1 MVKLGELSIFR
12 TELMGISALLI
23 LICHL
28 YGYVDLSVTVQYIL
42 SLGNIGVDCFLFLPG
57 AGMWNSLLK
66 VKSRE
71 IKYWYINRYLKLF
84 IPYLTVIL
92 PLGILGDKRQPSSS
106 RIAI

>member
-42 SLGNIGVDCFLFLPG
+42 SLGNIGVDCFLFLSG
-57 AGMWNSLLK
+57 VGMWNSLLK
-66 VKSRE
+66 RALDEKAKNS
-71 IKYWYINRYLKLF
+71 NRPASHFMIDPIRKN
-84 IPYLTVIL
+84 I
-92 PLGILGDKRQPSSS
+92 
-106 RIAI
+106 

>member
-42 SLGNIGVDCFLFLPG
+42 SLGNIGVDCFLFLSG
-57 AGMWNSLLK
+57 VGMWNSLLK

-71 IKYWYINRYLKLF
+71 I
-84 IPYLTVIL
+84 TVIL

>member
-42 SLGNIGVDCFLFLPG
+42 SLGNIGVDCFLFLSG
-57 AGMWNSLLK
+57 VGMWNSLLK

-71 IKYWYINRYLKLF
+71 IKYCQMIPISKQIINNKQ
-84 IPYLTVIL
+84 
-92 PLGILGDKRQPSSS
+92 KRAAQ
-106 RIAI
+106 RVARFLRL

>member
-42 SLGNIGVDCFLFLPG
+42 SLGNILSKGLLFL
-57 AGMWNSLLK
+57 LLNN
-66 VKSRE
+66 
-71 IKYWYINRYLKLF
+71 IKLF
-84 IPYLTVIL
+84 KFVNADNLF
-92 PLGILGDKRQPSSS
+92 
-106 RIAI
+106 

>member
-42 SLGNIGVDCFLFLPG
+42 SLGNIGVDYFF
-57 AGMWNSLLK
+57 
-66 VKSRE
+66 RE
-71 IKYWYINRYLKLF
+71 
-84 IPYLTVIL
+84 
-92 PLGILGDKRQPSSS
+92 
-106 RIAI
+106 